1 MIEAI
6 SNLSV
11 FQIVILCL
19 SALLIGI
26 NKTALPGIGILP
38 VVLLANTFD
47 ARISTGMQLLMLA
60 WADIMAVIYFRRS
73 ADWKLILRLLPW
85 SLSGLAIGWWLLSYI
100 PPENTSAMKLLI
112 GWIVIG
118 LLILNFFRKRLNPD
132 KIPSGM
138 LPSAFYGS
146 LMGSTTMLA
155 NAAGPISAIYLL
167 SMKLTKEQYM
177 GSGAWLFMIVNWIKL
192 PMFWYQG
199 RITKEVLMLDL
210 WMIPLLIAGGFLGIV
225 LFKKMP
231 QQLFEKIVTV
241 LVVIAAVK
249 MVLGPFIDP
258 VLDPILKQY
267 LGM

>member
-1 MIEAI
+1 MLEVI
-6 SNLSV
+6 SQLST
-11 FQIVILCL
+11 FQIVILCI
-19 SALLIGI
+19 SALLIGV

-38 VVLLANTFD
+38 VLLLADSFD
-47 ARISTGMQLLMLA
+47 SRLSTGMQLLMLA

-73 ADWKLILRLLPW
+73 ADWKIILRLLPW
-85 SLSGLAIGWWLLSYI
+85 SLVGLGIGWWILGYI
-100 PPENTSAMKLLI
+100 PPENNEAMKLLI

-118 LLILNFFRKRLNPD
+118 LLVLNFVRKRISPD
-132 KIPSGM
+132 KIPSGL

-146 LMGSTTMLA
+146 MMGSTTMLA

-199 RITKEVLMLDL
+199 RITKEVLLLDL
-210 WMIPLLIAGGFLGIV
+210 WMVPLLIAGGFLGIV

-231 QQLFEKIVTV
+231 QKLFENIVTA
-241 LVVIAAVK
+241 LVVVAAVK
-249 MVLGPFIDP
+249 MVLGF
-258 VLDPILKQY
+258 
-267 LGM
+267 